1 MEKER
6 HDDIL
11 RGQNQVTEDLRV
23 GFPGDNLS
31 QVSVDD
37 DLLLDVIPVSV
48 VETGIEMENFVGV
61 KDNVDENLN
70 SNDGGNKVVDEE
82 SDSGSS
88 VDDDQLVEAS
98 PVSVVETGIEMER
111 TAEVEDNV
119 DENLTSNCGENNIED
134 EETDSGSG
142 SGESDDE
149 SLASK
154 PNNAGLLDPETGVI
168 HEISLSGPDAEDHSN
183 KPEPFNQL
191 CKVFPDGPKSTD
203 YPQRHF

>member
-11 RGQNQVTEDLRV
+11 RGQNQVTEDLGV

-31 QVSVDD
+31 QVFVDD

-61 KDNVDENLN
+61 KDNVDENLH
-70 SNDGGNKVVDEE
+70 SNDGWNKVVDEE

-98 PVSVVETGIEMER
+98 PVSVMETGIGMER

-119 DENLTSNCGENNIED
+119 DEILTSNC
-134 EETDSGSG
+134 
-142 SGESDDE
+142 
-149 SLASK
+149 
-154 PNNAGLLDPETGVI
+154 
-168 HEISLSGPDAEDHSN
+168 
-183 KPEPFNQL
+183 
-191 CKVFPDGPKSTD
+191 
-203 YPQRHF
+203 

>member
-1 MEKER
+1 M
-6 HDDIL
+6 
-11 RGQNQVTEDLRV
+11 
-23 GFPGDNLS
+23 
-31 QVSVDD
+31 
-37 DLLLDVIPVSV
+37 
-48 VETGIEMENFVGV
+48 
-61 KDNVDENLN
+61 
-70 SNDGGNKVVDEE
+70 DEE

-142 SGESDDE
+142 SGESDDK
-149 SLASK
+149 SLASIK
-154 PNNAGLLDPETGVI
+154 PNNVGLLDPETGLI
-168 HEISLSGPDAEDHSN
+168 PEISLSWPDAETILT
-183 KPEPFNQL
+183 KL
-191 CKVFPDGPKSTD
+191 CKVFPEGPKSTD